1 MYNGI
6 GLRTVRGSGTNG
18 YVQRNLSYVNAS
30 RTRQTL
36 ARNQRGGG
44 GSGDFNGRGGGKN
57 RPPPNPEIL
66 LHEQKRQVELRL
78 LEMSVEM
85 EDRGCDADEIQD
97 KVKRERERL
106 LARLTEGSGRDA
118 KAKDAESSHA
128 RRQRK
133 EEENARLKDAFG
145 IAADYV
151 AGESFDPEM
160 QERRRQER
168 VARREQEQK
177 TREEAH
183 QQRLKERQERD
194 EKMAERRERFRPP
207 RSRSRSHSRS
217 RRRSRSVGDRRS
229 RDRPSRARDAAK
241 SRHGSRS
248 RSRSRTPTKDRRSR
262 RSFSATARKRRSP
275 SESSRSE
282 ASSDASR
289 SPSHSRSRSRKS
301 TKLKREEKKEPA
313 VKKRV
318 ERKPSPSRSRSSS
331 VSSSASSS
339 SGSESDRD
347 RRSRRRGE
355 KKMKEKSS
363 EVKVSV
369 SVSPARA
376 AVRKGEHK
384 ILNLSGRSASGSAVA
399 SEDSSSPRR
408 GATKKEKKESNS
420 VTKTETKTK
429 APSEPVDKVELKD
442 SSVTKTK
449 MKGEPSPKEKPVKSE
464 ESLPDQLP
472 VRVKK
477 DEEVKAASASQA
489 SRSPVADSHATTR
502 KRKMR
507 EASPED
513 RRRQGRSSS
522 AASSRESRR
531 RRVRSRSRSPS
542 SDRSRSVSSS
552 RSRSDSLAYLLFA
565 GDVYSAPNTRA
576 LIPKMASS
584 VKAAVA
590 PGNGLSGVSSTSISI
605 PEEETAPFLPDLPA
619 SSSIGGGGSL
629 PTSASSSGCFRTLQR
644 RFPRVRRYLS
654 RVALSLPMRGAAGGL
669 AVCVALLLLG
679 FVGSFALHQMMS
691 PEIEALVQEREQ
703 LKGDVLALRLQ
714 MPCGSGDS
722 WCGLRWQVENI
733 SRVAES
739 RSETIHVLEKELE
752 RQAVQAVEAAAT
764 AEVRGNGNVA
774 RGDYK
779 GVHFTRNIVLPT
791 VFYTLVLGGA
801 VLSTVLYRIFLI
813 IRGEI
818 RAQEKL
824 ARQFMESGGGE
835 MVSMPPASGSLM
847 SGRRSGRG
855 TPPLSPPR
863 GPIVADSA
871 ASGGNGRNAA
881 AGGANASLSPTTN
894 AEQSPQCYKRA
905 PGMSG
910 MVAAVGALRSVH
922 HSPCQHKH
930 PPATLE
936 ELLKTSAKRE
946 AVAAETEKLRAQ
958 PWEFQAD
965 DDSDS
970 EYEDVAESSEEDDGE
985 ELEVDEARLHSAEPR
1000 EGLYQQEMRRLRGS
1014 MGERETQWVRG
1025 YLKAQ
1030 RAWKART
1037 GHSIDEFRIPGAVN
1051 RRKKRPR
1058 PSKTGQAIAQ
1068 WWTEEDYEE
1077 EDEANAPQLF
1087 PGTRLES
1094 LATLLLL
1101 LVFVGVSLGVQIT
1114 NAHIAH
1120 IESVLEVYS
1129 ERLSMVR
1136 FIVAYNCATNQSIAT
1151 RLKLPLI
1158 DCASH
1163 RFTLRVNR
1171 LLDENRDQIDQIQNL
1186 MIQMW
1191 HINNAAELAKAT
1203 DQKPIK
1209 ANVTQWSSTF
1219 AMLERYTVIRDAI
1232 LTVGAVE
1239 DLVPRGAAH
1248 RRICVLVDKLRYFT
1262 ASV

>member
-85 EDRGCDADEIQD
+85 EDRGCDVDEIQD

-106 LARLTEGSGRDA
+106 LARLTEGSGRGA

-194 EKMAERRERFRPP
+194 EKMAERRERFRSP

-217 RRRSRSVGDRRS
+217 RRRSRSAGDRRS
-229 RDRPSRARDAAK
+229 RDQPSRTRDSAK

-248 RSRSRTPTKDRRSR
+248 RSRSPPTKDRRTR
-262 RSFSATARKRRSP
+262 RSSSVMDRKRRSP
-275 SESSRSE
+275 NRS
-282 ASSDASR
+282 
-289 SPSHSRSRSRKS
+289 HSRSRKS
-301 TKLKREEKKEPA
+301 TKLKREVKKEPA

-318 ERKPSPSRSRSSS
+318 ERKPSPSPSRSRSSS
-331 VSSSASSS
+331 AGSSASSS
-339 SGSESDRD
+339 SGSESDRNH
-347 RRSRRRGE
+347 RSRRRGE
-355 KKMKEKSS
+355 KKRKEKSN

-399 SEDSSSPRR
+399 NEDSPSPRR
-408 GATKKEKKESNS
+408 GAIAKEKEKSNS
-420 VTKTETKTK
+420 VTKTKTKSKTKTS
-429 APSEPVDKVELKD
+429 SEPVNKVELKD
-442 SSVTKTK
+442 TSVTKTEV
-449 MKGEPSPKEKPVKSE
+449 KGEPSAKEKPVKSE
-464 ESLPDQLP
+464 EALPDQLP

-477 DEEVKAASASQA
+477 DEEVKAPSASQP
-489 SRSPVADSHATTR
+489 SRSPVADSHATSR

-507 EASPED
+507 EDSPGD
-513 RRRQGRSSS
+513 RRRQGRNSS
-522 AASSRESRR
+522 AASSRESRSPRR

-542 SDRSRSVSSS
+542 SDRSRRVP
-552 RSRSDSLAYLLFA
+552 D
-565 GDVYSAPNTRA
+565 DVYSAPSTRA
-576 LIPKMASS
+576 FIPKMASS

-605 PEEETAPFLPDLPA
+605 PEEETAPFLPDLPV
-619 SSSIGGGGSL
+619 SSSVGGGGSL
-629 PTSASSSGCFRTLQR
+629 PTSSSSSGGCFRTLQR
-644 RFPRVRRYLS
+644 RFPRVRRSLS
-654 RVALSLPMRGAAGGL
+654 RVALSLPVRGAAGGL

-714 MPCGSGDS
+714 VRSDCT
-722 WCGLRWQVENI
+722 CIHCNI

-752 RQAVQAVEAAAT
+752 RQAVQAAEAAAT
-764 AEVRGNGNVA
+764 ADGRGSGNIA

-779 GVHFTRNIVLPT
+779 SVHLTRNIVLPT

-835 MVSMPPASGSLM
+835 MMSMPPASGSLM

-863 GPIVADSA
+863 GPIVDDSV

-881 AGGANASLSPTTN
+881 TGGANASLSPTTN
-894 AEQSPQCYKRA
+894 AEQSPH
-905 PGMSG
+905 
-910 MVAAVGALRSVH
+910 ALRSVH
-922 HSPCQHKH
+922 HSPHQHKH

-946 AVAAETEKLRAQ
+946 AVAAKTEKLFATEKLRAQ
-958 PWEFQAD
+958 PWEFQAG

-970 EYEDVAESSEEDDGE
+970 EYEDVEESSEEDDGE
-985 ELEVDEARLHSAEPR
+985 ELEVDESRLHSAEPR
-1000 EGLYQQEMRRLRGS
+1000 EGLYLQEMRRLRGS

-1030 RAWKART
+1030 CAWKART
-1037 GHSIDEFRIPGAVN
+1037 GRSIDEFRIPGDVN

-1058 PSKTGQAIAQ
+1058 PSKAGQAIKTAQ
-1068 WWTEEDYEE
+1068 WWTEEDYED
-1077 EDEANAPQLF
+1077 EDEANVSQLF

-1094 LATLLLL
+1094 LVTLLLVV
-1101 LVFVGVSLGVQIT
+1101 VFVGISLGVQMYV
-1114 NAHIAH
+1114 AVD
-1120 IESVLEVYS
+1120 SPLYS
-1129 ERLSMVR
+1129 
-1136 FIVAYNCATNQSIAT
+1136 
-1151 RLKLPLI
+1151 
-1158 DCASH
+1158 
-1163 RFTLRVNR
+1163 
-1171 LLDENRDQIDQIQNL
+1171 
-1186 MIQMW
+1186 
-1191 HINNAAELAKAT
+1191 
-1203 DQKPIK
+1203 
-1209 ANVTQWSSTF
+1209 
-1219 AMLERYTVIRDAI
+1219 
-1232 LTVGAVE
+1232 
-1239 DLVPRGAAH
+1239 
-1248 RRICVLVDKLRYFT
+1248 
-1262 ASV
+1262 